1 MIIMKEFIIIHIV
14 RGLVNQG
21 LIILTW
27 EKIIKS
33 PKSYEDILNYIKADQ
48 TDDD

>member
-1 MIIMKEFIIIHIV
+1 MIIMKEFIIHIV

-27 EKIIKS
+27 QKNIKS